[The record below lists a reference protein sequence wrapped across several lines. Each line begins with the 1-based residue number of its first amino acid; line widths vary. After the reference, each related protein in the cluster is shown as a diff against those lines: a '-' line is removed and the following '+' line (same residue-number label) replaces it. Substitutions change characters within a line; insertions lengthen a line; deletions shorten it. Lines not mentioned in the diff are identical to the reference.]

1 MASIHKPPL
10 RKSDTN
16 QHGEG
21 KKKKKALSNV
31 YRITE

>member
-1 MASIHKPPL
+1 MAPIHKPPL

-21 KKKKKALSNV
+21 KKKALSNV
-31 YRITE
+31 YRITG